1 MISKKNTNLLW
12 NIFLL
17 LFGIG
22 MILIL
27 ILCIMKTENHLPI
40 DKMIILPTIF
50 VGFFSTLY
58 FWRIKINQKND
69 LEGIL
74 QKITP
79 VALPVFIVLYG
90 IALYVIAIYGRCNPV
105 NDQNAVYQGALYL
118 AGLAD
123 DISWEYFARCN
134 NNVMPTVIL
143 SVIFRVG
150 SLGGNVDPYYFAV
163 LLDVIQV
170 MLAMYCLFQLGNRR
184 NKLFSAWMG
193 MLMLAMY
200 FFPIA
205 SHTLSFYTDA
215 MSFSLG
221 ITGFYLWEKNGHGE
235 KRQEDFVQGKD
246 KEKDK
251 TKCFI
256 QTLFIGML
264 FGLAAIIK
272 ITAMIPLIAMLG
284 YNIIKKDKKSFGR
297 LLCVLA
303 LSIVFFAMCN
313 YATTFLPSE
322 SLRDAY
328 GTPKLSYWIGIGL
341 KGNGGYI
348 DNQDYAAQLNTI
360 YGMEEKS
367 AWSNEYIM
375 ENLHEFWN
383 KDHIV
388 SKLRYN
394 FANGDLG
401 GGVFVQTAASDNLF
415 FKLMHYN
422 GEYFWRYTMVMTG
435 LMYAAYACIIIGICV
450 NFIKKQ
456 EPDSIYV
463 VALLSVFGIM
473 VYVMLFEANHRQL
486 YNHLPWF
493 ILAAECG
500 LADLWNK
507 MIQRRK

>member
-1 MISKKNTNLLW
+1 MIGKKNTNLLW

-22 MILIL
+22 MIFVL
-27 ILCIMKTENHLPI
+27 ILCIMKTENHLPV
-40 DKMIILPTIF
+40 DKMILLPTIF
-50 VGFFSTLY
+50 VSFFSALY
-58 FWRIKINQKND
+58 IFQKKQNQKNN
-69 LEGIL
+69 LEEML

-79 VALPVFIVLYG
+79 VALPLFIFLYG
-90 IALYVIAIYGRCNPV
+90 LALYIIAIYGRCNPV

-118 AGLAD
+118 AGLSD

-134 NNVMPTVIL
+134 NNIMPTVIL

-163 LLDVIQV
+163 LLNVFQV

-184 NKLFSAWMG
+184 NKLFSAWIG
-193 MLMLAMY
+193 ILIFAMY
-200 FFPIA
+200 FLPIA

-221 ITGFYLWEKNGHGE
+221 IAGFYLWEMSRLGE
-235 KRQEDFVQGKD
+235 NAQKECVQGKG
-246 KEKDK
+246 KA
-251 TKCFI
+251 KCFVQI
-256 QTLFIGML
+256 LLVGLL
-264 FGLAAIIK
+264 FGIAAIIK
-272 ITAMIPLIAMLG
+272 ITSMIPLIAMLG
-284 YNIIKKDKKSFGR
+284 YSIIKKDKKSVGR
-297 LLCVLA
+297 LLCALA
-303 LSIVFFAMCN
+303 LSIVFFAACN
-313 YATTFLPSE
+313 YFTTLLPSE
-322 SLRDAY
+322 GLRDAH
-328 GTPKLSYWIGIGL
+328 GTPKLSYWVGIGL

-401 GGVFVQTAASDNLF
+401 GGVFVQMAASDNLF
-415 FKLMHYN
+415 YKLMHYN

-435 LMYAAYACIIIGICV
+435 LMYAVYICIIIGICV

-456 EPDSIYV
+456 EADSIYV
-463 VALLSVFGIM
+463 VSLLSIFGIM
-473 VYVMLFEANHRQL
+473 LYVMLFEANHRQL
-486 YNHLPWF
+486 YNHLPWL